1 MPSELTVII
10 KDSEKTLRKKFL
22 AYDKYCVDRDDPYI
36 KDCIEDTIKDFQA
49 DPEKINLKITMLIE

>member
-22 AYDKYCVDRDDPYI
+22 AYDKYYVDRDDPYI

-49 DPEKINLKITMLIE
+49 EPEKISLKINMLIE

>member
-22 AYDKYCVDRDDPYI
+22 AYDKYTVDRDDPYI
-36 KDCIEDTIKDFQA
+36 KECIEDTVKDFQA
-49 DPEKINLKITMLIE
+49 EPEKINLKISMLIE